1 MYLQPLSE
9 IPGMRTFYRRNKDKY
24 TMSINKD
31 MRAYDGNN
39 ILIVKSISYPKSTYE
54 VRIVDKQSEQT
65 MYSKQYLKVKDCCTE
80 LTQLCNKYL
89 TTNVSRVNMVV

>member
-65 MYSKQYLKVKDCCTE
+65 VYSKQYNKVKDCCSE

-89 TTNVSRVNMVV
+89 TTNVSRVNMGL